1 MWQFEGVLRLK
12 TSQPFK
18 NRLSNEVVQT
28 NAVMHR
34 KALH

>member
-1 MWQFEGVLRLK
+1 MRQFEDVLRLEA
-12 TSQPFK
+12 SQPFK